1 MSNRTITKA
10 LIATTVLLCLFATQA
25 SGSMSHRKHF
35 RAGKDRPTKVVFN
48 EMEIEVPAG
57 AEEEELSV
65 EWGDPDLSGL
75 KKPYGFDLF
84 FILIPNT
91 PDNPLLFQ
99 NNSHKYPVNNVS
111 A

>member
-91 PDNPLLFQ
+91 PDNPLLF
-99 NNSHKYPVNNVS
+99 
-111 A
+111 